1 MDEMKKK
8 RQAREACLVAVAAVA
23 CIGSPAWAQTA
34 SAGEVRQVL
43 PSLQVVRDSVTGRLR
58 APTHEEIAA
67 QAAAAPAQRSAA
79 GAGNTTMA
87 SVLGANHPLVQR
99 SAAGTAAPTARL
111 GAVAKRTDIG
121 KMHYSV
127 ATRDANGHVDA
138 TCVGGESA
146 AEHALHTDAKAAGAA
161 KGARDEQ

>member
-1 MDEMKKK
+1 MYEVKSK
-8 RQAREACLVAVAAVA
+8 RLACLVAVAAAA
-23 CIGSPAWAQTA
+23 CMGSPTWAQTA
-34 SAGEVRQVL
+34 APGEVRQVL
-43 PSLQVVRDSVTGRLR
+43 PSLQVVRDPVTGRLR

-67 QAAAAPAQRSAA
+67 EAAAAAQQRNAGGASGGNAA
-79 GAGNTTMA
+79 MA

-99 SAAGTAAPTARL
+99 SAAAPAAPAARM
-111 GAVAKRTDIG
+111 GAVAKRTDIS

-138 TCVGGESA
+138 NCVAGESA
-146 AEHALHTDAKAAGAA
+146 ADHALHSSATAV